1 MRYGSA
7 VPVANVAR
15 ALEVIAPHCDITQRL
30 VDVPPSARIR
40 GLYLNSTIQ
49 VLKRAGK
56 LALYEEFFAGERWSP
71 ISFYPLSDY
80 LVRLALAGSGLTSPA
95 RLHDGMKELTRR
107 NSIAF
112 ASSVLGRVLLRI
124 LSRNPAKLTEQAL
137 AGRRQSTNYG
147 EWSLLR
153 HGETDLEIVKENE
166 YIWIESALLGA
177 ALGTY
182 EACDAKPVLTVKLRS
197 RYSGSIRIRW

>member
-1 MRYGSA
+1 MA
-7 VPVANVAR
+7 LAKVDR

-30 VDVPPSARIR
+30 ADVPPSARIR
-40 GLYLNSTIQ
+40 GLYFGSITQ
-49 VLKRAGK
+49 GLKRAGK
-56 LALYEEFFAGERWSP
+56 LACYDECFPGERWSP

-80 LVRLALAGSGLTSPA
+80 LVRLAFAGSVLTSPG

-107 NSIAF
+107 NAVAF

-124 LSRNPAKLTEQAL
+124 LSRDPVRLTEQAL

-147 EWSLLR
+147 KWWLVR
-153 HGETDLEIVKENE
+153 HGESDLEIVKEDE
-166 YIWIESALLGA
+166 YIWIESAVMGA

-182 EACDAKPVLTVKLRS
+182 EACDVKPVLTVKLTS
-197 RYSGSIRIRW
+197 RYAGSIRIRW